1 MTWNA
6 GSTAMLLPNLY
17 PLLLL
22 FACEDSNFFAIF
34 VSFCKYR
41 KTKTISDQMG
51 QIYLMFNQSLIFMGH

>member
-17 PLLLL
+17 PLLVL
-22 FACEDSNFFAIF
+22 FACEDSKKIAIF

-41 KTKTISDQMG
+41 MTKTISDQMG
-51 QIYLMFNQSLIFMGH
+51 QIYLMFNQSLIFMGY